1 MSARRGR
8 RTARLLGLTSLG
20 LGTSMLVSPTGVA
33 RFAGVDDSPVAVPVI
48 TAVGARELAHAAG
61 LLAGRPGWAWTR
73 VLGDAVDLTA
83 MGVALSN
90 RRGARERQLRNVVV
104 GASVLAALDLLTAL
118 RSRRRR
124 TPVPSSDTRPGGTG
138 LVAQL
143 VDVRPALAGEPRR
156 PVVGASVPAS
166 SDVRA
171 SDALAPDA
179 LAPDTLAPDTLAP
192 DTLAPDTTTPDTTAP
207 DTTAPDTTAPDTTA
221 PSTTATQMTT
231 PPITAP
237 DVMAPEATTGLQG
250 GPAVS

>member
-1 MSARRGR
+1 MSARPAR

-73 VLGDAVDLTA
+73 VLGDAVDLTV

-90 RRGARERQLRNVVV
+90 RRGAREQQLRNVVV
-104 GASVLAALDLLTAL
+104 GASALALLDLLTAL

-124 TPVPSSDTRPGGTG
+124 TPVPSSDARPGGTG
-138 LVAQL
+138 LVASL
-143 VDVRPALAGEPRR
+143 IDVRPALAGEPRR
-156 PVVGASVPAS
+156 PVVPASVTAT

-171 SDALAPDA
+171 SGALAPENA
-179 LAPDTLAPDTLAP
+179 TPENATPENATPGSAARETAASDTP
-192 DTLAPDTTTPDTTAP
+192 
-207 DTTAPDTTAPDTTA
+207 
-221 PSTTATQMTT
+221 
-231 PPITAP
+231 
-237 DVMAPEATTGLQG
+237 
-250 GPAVS
+250 

>member
-1 MSARRGR
+1 MSARPAR

-83 MGVALSN
+83 MSVALSN
-90 RRGARERQLRNVVV
+90 RRGAREQQLRNVLV
-104 GASVLAALDLLTAL
+104 GASALALLDLLTAL

-124 TPVPSSDTRPGGTG
+124 TPVPSSDARPGGTG
-138 LVAQL
+138 LVAPL
-143 VDVRPALAGEPRR
+143 IDVRPALAGEPRR
-156 PVVGASVPAS
+156 PVVPASVAAT

-171 SDALAPDA
+171 SDALAPEDA
-179 LAPDTLAPDTLAP
+179 TRETATPDTLTSDILTPGTTAPATPVPATP
-192 DTLAPDTTTPDTTAP
+192 VPATTTPDTTTPDTTTSDIA
-207 DTTAPDTTAPDTTA
+207 AG
-221 PSTTATQMTT
+221 
-231 PPITAP
+231 
-237 DVMAPEATTGLQG
+237 ERG

>member
-1 MSARRGR
+1 MSSRPARG
-8 RTARLLGLTSLG
+8 TARLLGLASLG

-90 RRGARERQLRNVVV
+90 RRGARERQLRNVLV
-104 GASVLAALDLLTAL
+104 GASALAALDLLTAL
-118 RSRRRR
+118 RSRGRRR
-124 TPVPSSDTRPGGTG
+124 NPVPSSHPRPAGTG

-143 VDVRPALAGEPRR
+143 VDVRPALAGEPRK
-156 PVVGASVPAS
+156 PVVPAS
-166 SDVRA
+166 VAAGSDVRA
-171 SDALAPDA
+171 SDALSPAAPA
-179 LAPDTLAPDTLAP
+179 G
-192 DTLAPDTTTPDTTAP
+192 
-207 DTTAPDTTAPDTTA
+207 
-221 PSTTATQMTT
+221 
-231 PPITAP
+231 
-237 DVMAPEATTGLQG
+237 EQG

>member
-1 MSARRGR
+1 MSARPAR

-90 RRGARERQLRNVVV
+90 RRGARERQLRNVLV

-118 RSRRRR
+118 RSRGRRR
-124 TPVPSSDTRPGGTG
+124 TPVPSADARPGRTG
-138 LVAQL
+138 LVAPL

-156 PVVGASVPAS
+156 PVVPAATAQA

-171 SDALAPDA
+171 SDALTTGTPTQAPAGAPD
-179 LAPDTLAPDTLAP
+179 
-192 DTLAPDTTTPDTTAP
+192 
-207 DTTAPDTTAPDTTA
+207 
-221 PSTTATQMTT
+221 
-231 PPITAP
+231 
-237 DVMAPEATTGLQG
+237 

>member
-1 MSARRGR
+1 MSARPAR

-90 RRGARERQLRNVVV
+90 RRGAREQQLRNVLV
-104 GASVLAALDLLTAL
+104 GASVLALLDLLTAL

-124 TPVPSSDTRPGGTG
+124 TPVPSRDTRPGGTG
-138 LVAQL
+138 LVASL

-156 PVVGASVPAS
+156 PVVPAAETHA

-171 SDALAPDA
+171 SDAL
-179 LAPDTLAPDTLAP
+179 
-192 DTLAPDTTTPDTTAP
+192 
-207 DTTAPDTTAPDTTA
+207 
-221 PSTTATQMTT
+221 
-231 PPITAP
+231 
-237 DVMAPEATTGLQG
+237 TTGTPTQAPADAQG
-250 GPAVS
+250 GPAVG